1 MTRDELLL
9 LHTELTTSAKE
20 LMVAKNHDYA
30 GTSDPFRNF
39 RRFGLLGILV
49 RLGDKLAR
57 LESFVEN
64 GELKVKDE
72 SVLDTV
78 LDAINYSILFYG
90 YHKEMTNV
98 SKA

>member
-1 MTRDELLL
+1 
-9 LHTELTTSAKE
+9 
-20 LMVAKNHDYA
+20 MVAKNHDYA
-30 GTSDPFRNF
+30 GTNDPFRNF

-72 SVLDTV
+72 SVRDTILFPYLV
-78 LDAINYSILFYG
+78 NYSILFQG
-90 YHKEMTNV
+90 YLKE
-98 SKA
+98 SAQ